1 MLRPPLI
8 YAVISFFIYVYIK
21 KEWNVRRN
29 VAKPTSSTMKIAT
42 VPLEEEKQFVIVAM
56 HIIIP
61 PTSSITYIYIYML
74 TEKIQNLYHFISY
87 ASEDGYIV

>member
-1 MLRPPLI
+1 
-8 YAVISFFIYVYIK
+8 
-21 KEWNVRRN
+21 
-29 VAKPTSSTMKIAT
+29 MKIAT